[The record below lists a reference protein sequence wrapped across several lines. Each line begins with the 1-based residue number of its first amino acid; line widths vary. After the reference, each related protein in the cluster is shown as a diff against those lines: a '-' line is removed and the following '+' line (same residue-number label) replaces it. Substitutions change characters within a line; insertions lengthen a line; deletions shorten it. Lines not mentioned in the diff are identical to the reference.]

1 MFFVPLQCLVKTL
14 LEFNH
19 YQKSDK
25 APFIIYTD
33 LRCLIGKINGC
44 KNAPVKLSSKKVYEH
59 STSDFSVSTISP
71 FKSKESKNNVYK
83 GKDWMKTFYVSL
95 RKHVMGITN
104 FKKKKM
110 KLLTNE
116 QQKSDENLKICYT
129 CKEKFKDKHAKD
141 KTYQNVLNHCY
152 YTG

>member
-1 MFFVPLQCLVKTL
+1 MLREITSKHHDGFCCLNYFCSFAAENKFESHEKVFENNVFVPLQCLVKTL

-83 GKDWMKTFYVSL
+83 GKD
-95 RKHVMGITN
+95 
-104 FKKKKM
+104 
-110 KLLTNE
+110 
-116 QQKSDENLKICYT
+116 
-129 CKEKFKDKHAKD
+129 
-141 KTYQNVLNHCY
+141 
-152 YTG
+152 

>member
-1 MFFVPLQCLVKTL
+1 M
-14 LEFNH
+14 
-19 YQKSDK
+19 
-25 APFIIYTD
+25 
-33 LRCLIGKINGC
+33 
-44 KNAPVKLSSKKVYEH
+44 
-59 STSDFSVSTISP
+59 STISP
-71 FKSKESKNNVYK
+71 FKSKESKNNVHR
-83 GKDWMKTFYVSL
+83 GKDWMKAFCVSL

-104 FKKKKM
+104 VKKKKM